1 MQHYNCP
8 GLPRGEAKRQR
19 APGRREVGHGALA
32 ERALIPVL
40 PSVEDFPYAIRCV
53 SETLESNG
61 STSQASVCAS
71 CLSLMAAGVPIKS
84 MVAGISCGLVT
95 GDTDNDYV
103 LLTDIQGLEDFF
115 GDMDFKVAGT
125 HKGITAIQMDIK
137 IHGLTREIV
146 EGAIDRCLKARL
158 HIMDNVM
165 SPVISEP
172 RKEISKYA
180 PKIMNININPDKI
193 GDVIGK
199 GGKTINEIIAKY
211 DVKID
216 IEDDGFVSV
225 SGVDIDNIRNCIEY
239 IENLTRDVE
248 VGAIFEGTVVRVA
261 QFGAFVTLTPNKDGM
276 IHISKLRDERVEKVE
291 DVVKV
296 GDKVKVKV
304 IDIDAQGK
312 VALTMRQ
319 KDLGV

>member
-1 MQHYNCP
+1 
-8 GLPRGEAKRQR
+8 
-19 APGRREVGHGALA
+19 
-32 ERALIPVL
+32 
-40 PSVEDFPYAIRCV
+40 
-53 SETLESNG
+53 
-61 STSQASVCAS
+61 
-71 CLSLMAAGVPIKS
+71 
-84 MVAGISCGLVT
+84 
-95 GDTDNDYV
+95 
-103 LLTDIQGLEDFF
+103 
-115 GDMDFKVAGT
+115 MDFKVAGT

-216 IEDDGFVSV
+216 IQDDGFVSV

-304 IDIDAQGK
+304 IDIDPQGK

>member
-1 MQHYNCP
+1 M
-8 GLPRGEAKRQR
+8 LK
-19 APGRREVGHGALA
+19 
-32 ERALIPVL
+32 
-40 PSVEDFPYAIRCV
+40 
-53 SETLESNG
+53 
-61 STSQASVCAS
+61 
-71 CLSLMAAGVPIKS
+71 
-84 MVAGISCGLVT
+84 
-95 GDTDNDYV
+95 
-103 LLTDIQGLEDFF
+103 
-115 GDMDFKVAGT
+115 
-125 HKGITAIQMDIK
+125 
-137 IHGLTREIV
+137 
-146 EGAIDRCLKARL
+146 AIDK
-158 HIMDNVM
+158 
-165 SPVISEP
+165 P
-172 RKEISKYA
+172 RDHVSKYA
-180 PKIMNININPDKI
+180 PKIKNITVDPEKI
-193 GDVIGK
+193 GDIIGK
-199 GGKTINEIIAKY
+199 GGKTINDIIARFNIA
-211 DVKID
+211 ID
-216 IEDDGFVSV
+216 IQDDGFVSV

>member
-1 MQHYNCP
+1 
-8 GLPRGEAKRQR
+8 
-19 APGRREVGHGALA
+19 
-32 ERALIPVL
+32 
-40 PSVEDFPYAIRCV
+40 
-53 SETLESNG
+53 
-61 STSQASVCAS
+61 
-71 CLSLMAAGVPIKS
+71 
-84 MVAGISCGLVT
+84 
-95 GDTDNDYV
+95 
-103 LLTDIQGLEDFF
+103 
-115 GDMDFKVAGT
+115 
-125 HKGITAIQMDIK
+125 
-137 IHGLTREIV
+137 
-146 EGAIDRCLKARL
+146 
-158 HIMDNVM
+158 M

-216 IEDDGFVSV
+216 IEDDGFVSI